1 MGSKKTPPPAKGRAE
16 SGRGMAEKAKKS
28 PVTLETPFQY
38 IKGSGP
44 KLAAVFKSRGISTAE
59 DFVRWLPRGW
69 QDNRRLKRLAD
80 AEPGRQVAVTAE
92 IISKNIIPLRFRG
105 RNMYEIII
113 GDGSARMPCKFFRMP
128 YRQWFNSLRAGEP
141 VEVRGAPSLY
151 RGRLEFHHPQI
162 FPAKKAAS
170 ESAEKPG
177 QPAPQASDSP
187 AEEKSLILPLY
198 TEIENISQIK
208 IRSLMRTALQA
219 LDGAEA
225 EQKIEWLPEWL
236 RRKYQLPGL
245 WASLKGLHFP
255 DSRSVNDYLDF
266 KTEFQKRLIFDEF
279 FELQFYLALKKRGWQ
294 QGTAPKIPLDESL
307 LKELTEKLP
316 FQLTQAQKKVLG
328 HVFSD
333 LKEPRPMRRLI
344 QGDVGC
350 GKTVVALL
358 AAAMCAKKGRQT
370 AIMAPTDILAEQ
382 HLRRARE
389 FLEPFGIK
397 TEKLA
402 GKMRAAERRSA
413 AAALRAGFCSVC
425 VGTHALIQEDVQFH
439 NLGLVVVD
447 EQHRFGAHQRALLKA
462 KGRGGHPHFLVMT
475 ATPIPRTMAM
485 ALYGDLEVS
494 VIDELPPGRQ
504 PVATKRVF
512 YSGRLKTF
520 DFLRD
525 EALRGR
531 QAYVIYPLVEESEKL
546 DLKNAISQYEKL
558 KAYYKEIRWGLLTGR
573 MTPEEKRDVM
583 SRFRKNEIQA
593 LVSTTVIEVGVDVP
607 SATLMLI
614 EHAERFGLSQ
624 MHQLRGRVGRG
635 SEKSYCFVILGRSFS
650 QEAKERA
657 WIMERETSGFK
668 IAEKDLEFR
677 GPGEFL
683 GSRQSGL
690 PSFKMADL
698 IRDAEILSLAKR
710 AAFDLAGRDP
720 ALTDPKHQAAKIKF
734 QGLVEKA
741 LPG

>member
-1 MGSKKTPPPAKGRAE
+1 
-16 SGRGMAEKAKKS
+16 MAEKTKKGQ
-28 PVTLETPFQY
+28 LAFETPFQY

-44 KLAAVFKSRGISTAE
+44 KLAEIFKSRGISTAG

-69 QDNRRLKRLAD
+69 QDNRRLQSLAD
-80 AEPGRQVAVTAE
+80 AEPGRHVTVTAE
-92 IISKNIIPLRFRG
+92 IIKKNIIPLRGRG

-113 GDGSARMPCKFFRMP
+113 GDGSALMPCKFFRMP

-141 VEVRGAPSLY
+141 VEVRGAPSFY

-162 FPAKKAAS
+162 FPAEKKP
-170 ESAEKPG
+170 EEPDKPSAG
-177 QPAPQASDSP
+177 TAPRPEGPS

-198 TEIENISQIK
+198 TEIEKISQTK
-208 IRSLMRTALQA
+208 IRSLMRTAVQA
-219 LDGAEA
+219 LEETGA

-236 RRKYQLPGL
+236 RRKCRLPGL

-266 KTEFQKRLIFDEF
+266 KTEFQKRIIFDEF
-279 FELQFYLALKKRGWQ
+279 FELQFYLALKKRGWRE
-294 QGTAPKIPLDESL
+294 GTAPKIPLDKSL
-307 LKELTEKLP
+307 LRELTEKLP
-316 FQLTQAQKKVLG
+316 FQLTAAQQKVLE
-328 HVFSD
+328 HIFSD

-358 AAAMCAKKGRQT
+358 AAAMCAKTGRQT
-370 AIMAPTDILAEQ
+370 AIMAPTEILAEQ

-397 TEKLA
+397 AEKLA
-402 GKMRAAERRSA
+402 GKMKAAERRSA

-439 NLGLVVVD
+439 KLGLVIVD
-447 EQHRFGAHQRALLKA
+447 EQHRFGARQRALLKA

-475 ATPIPRTMAM
+475 ATPIPRTLSM

-494 VIDELPPGRQ
+494 VIDELPAGRQ

-512 YSGRLKTF
+512 YSERLKTF

-558 KAYYKEIRWGLLTGR
+558 KAHYREIRWGLLTGR

-583 SRFRKNEIQA
+583 GRFRKNEIQA

-607 SATLMLI
+607 NATLMLI

-635 SEKSYCFVILGRSFS
+635 REKSHCFVILGRSFS

-657 WIMERETSGFK
+657 WIMEREANGFK

-683 GSRQSGL
+683 GSRQSGM
-690 PSFKMADL
+690 PGFKMAHL
-698 IRDAEILSLAKR
+698 IRDAEILSLAKK
-710 AAFDLAGRDP
+710 AAFDLAARDP
-720 ALTDPKHQAAKIKF
+720 ALADPEHQAAKIKF
-734 QGLVEKA
+734 QSLMEKA